1 LEKEKTL
8 ISVELV
14 AKVEE
19 EACRLARETAGG
31 GQGKVGC
38 DQERVNGF
46 SVNFACDC
54 FVVAG
59 GAIILH
65 DGAVVGSKPEK
76 TEDSCVHLRVGGSEV
91 VDGEV
96 RLVYFRDFRE
106 MIERRGSVADGNNGA
121 GVKSSVGD
129 KIVVWRWWVLRS
141 AERAGVDDGTLEF
154 AT

>member
-1 LEKEKTL
+1 MGVRRARVRFPGVCVWLGGWEKEKIL

-59 GAIILH
+59 GA
-65 DGAVVGSKPEK
+65 
-76 TEDSCVHLRVGGSEV
+76 
-91 VDGEV
+91 
-96 RLVYFRDFRE
+96 LVLKCPRT
-106 MIERRGSVADGNNGA
+106 NL
-121 GVKSSVGD
+121 
-129 KIVVWRWWVLRS
+129 WV
-141 AERAGVDDGTLEF
+141 TLDVYRPC
-154 AT
+154 